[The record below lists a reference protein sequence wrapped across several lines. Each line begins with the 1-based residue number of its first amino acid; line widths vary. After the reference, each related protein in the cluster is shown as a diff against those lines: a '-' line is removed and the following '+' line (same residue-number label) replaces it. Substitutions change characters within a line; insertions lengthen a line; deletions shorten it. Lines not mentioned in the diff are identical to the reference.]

1 VRPPLGEAF
10 ARGSM
15 KSKAAREFCNSR
27 APITAEIVA
36 SGFKFCLGCSSMIDF
51 VPAPA
56 TLPPG
61 QRVYAI
67 GDVHGC
73 LDRLAAVHEQIAED
87 LATRP
92 VEDSVLVHLGDYVD
106 RGLDSAQV
114 VDWLNG
120 GAPVPVD
127 RIVNLMGNHE
137 DMMLHALPGTD
148 QEANSTWLSNGGA
161 DSLLSWEISRKVA
174 PAEWATLI
182 PAEHQTFLRELAISF
197 RYGDYFFVHAGIR
210 PGVPLDKQEKQ
221 DMLWIREPFL
231 SWKHLHEAVVVHGHT
246 PRHEPV
252 VRNNRVGIDTGA
264 VMGGILTCVVLEGD
278 KLGFIQG

>member
-1 VRPPLGEAF
+1 
-10 ARGSM
+10 
-15 KSKAAREFCNSR
+15 
-27 APITAEIVA
+27 
-36 SGFKFCLGCSSMIDF
+36 MIDF

-73 LDRLAAVHEQIAED
+73 LDRLAQVHEQIAED

-92 VEDSVLVHLGDYVD
+92 VDESVLVHLGDYVD

-114 VDWLNG
+114 VDWLSG
-120 GAPVPVD
+120 GAPVPVE

-137 DMMLHALPGTD
+137 DMMLQALPGND
-148 QEANSTWLSNGGA
+148 KDANSAWLANGGA
-161 DSLLSWEISRKVA
+161 DSLLSWEISRKI
-174 PAEWATLI
+174 PPSDWAGLI
-182 PAEHQTFLRELAISF
+182 PEEHQAFLRELQISF
-197 RYGDYFFVHAGIR
+197 RYGGYLFVHAGIR
-210 PGVPLDKQEKQ
+210 PGVPLDRQDKQ

-231 SWKHLHEAVVVHGHT
+231 SWKHSLDVVVVHGHT

-252 VRNNRVGIDTGA
+252 VRLNRIGIDTGA
-264 VMGGILTCVVLEGD
+264 VMGGVLTCVVLED
-278 KLGFIQG
+278 DRAGFIHA